1 MYRASV
7 LIPTH
12 GHRAATLPFA
22 VASVQAQGVEDIE
35 ILIVGDGVD
44 DSVRSTVERLQAAD
58 SRIRFFD
65 FEKGPRNGEIH
76 RDGVLRQA
84 RGRIVCYQADDD
96 LWLPGHLED
105 METALEN
112 ADFVGA
118 MHVNVDLEGR
128 VRGYF
133 FDLERPEFREPWLI
147 WQPNHYGSW
156 ASNGFGLAFAAHRLD
171 AYLRM
176 PEGWSTTP
184 TGLPTDQFMWIK
196 FARQPWCKIKS
207 LQWPV
212 SLHFPAP
219 DRRNWTP
226 EQRTEELRRW
236 MKVIESSDYAVRIWR
251 DLLPD
256 LGDRLLSQSLKE
268 RGPRLAAAEERVGQ
282 LEAQLNGEQ
291 EAAVTR
297 IRELENQVDAI
308 TEAASAQV
316 TELQT
321 RADAEK
327 VALVARIREL
337 ENQVDAITE
346 AASVQVTELQTR
358 AEAEKVALVARIGEL
373 ENQVDAITEAAS
385 AQVTELQ
392 TRAEAEKVALVARI
406 GELENQIKE
415 ERNAVLSSTSWRI
428 TAPLRRVI
436 DRLRRFKSG

>member
-22 VASVQAQGVEDIE
+22 VASVQAQDVEDIE

-128 VRGYF
+128 ARGYF

-147 WQPNHYGSW
+147 WQNNHYGSW

-171 AYLRM
+171 SYLRL

-196 FARQPWCKIKS
+196 FARQPWCRIRS
-207 LQWPV
+207 LQWPI

-236 MKVIESSDYAVRIWR
+236 MKVIESPDYAVRIWR
-251 DLLPD
+251 DLMPD

-268 RGPRLAAAEERVGQ
+268 RGPRLEAAEERVRQ
-282 LEAQLNGEQ
+282 LEAQLDGER

-297 IRELENQVDAI
+297 IRELENQVDGEREAAVTRI
-308 TEAASAQV
+308 RELENQVEAVAEAASAQV

-337 ENQVDAITE
+337 ENQA
-346 AASVQVTELQTR
+346 
-358 AEAEKVALVARIGEL
+358 
-373 ENQVDAITEAAS
+373 DAITEAAS

-415 ERNAVLSSTSWRI
+415 DRNAVLSSTSWRI

>member
-1 MYRASV
+1 LLDYEKYPMYRASV

-12 GHRAATLPFA
+12 SHRAATLPFA
-22 VASVQAQGVEDIE
+22 VASVQAQDIEDIE

-44 DSVRSTVERLQAAD
+44 DAVRSTVERLQATD

-65 FEKGPRNGEIH
+65 FAKGPRNGEIH

-96 LWLPGHLED
+96 LWLPRHLED

-128 VRGYF
+128 TRGYF

-147 WQPNHYGSW
+147 WQANHYGSW
-156 ASNGFGLAFAAHRLD
+156 ASSGFGLAFAAHRLD
-171 AYLRM
+171 AYLRL

-196 FARQPWCKIKS
+196 FARQPWCRLRS

-236 MKVIESSDYAVRIWR
+236 TKIIESPDYAVRIWR
-251 DLLPD
+251 DILPD
-256 LGDRLLSQSLKE
+256 LGNRLLSRAVNDQDRKKLVS
-268 RGPRLAAAEERVGQ
+268 RIAE
-282 LEAQLNGEQ
+282 LEAQVAAVREAVARQIADFQQLENQ
-291 EAAVTR
+291 FDALAEAAAAQILELQAMLDAERSAATDR
-297 IRELENQVDAI
+297 IRELERQ
-308 TEAASAQV
+308 
-316 TELQT
+316 
-321 RADAEK
+321 AE
-327 VALVARIREL
+327 
-337 ENQVDAITE
+337 
-346 AASVQVTELQTR
+346 S
-358 AEAEKVALVARIGEL
+358 
-373 ENQVDAITEAAS
+373 
-385 AQVTELQ
+385 
-392 TRAEAEKVALVARI
+392 
-406 GELENQIKE
+406 
-415 ERNAVLSSTSWRI
+415 ERNAMLSSTSWRI
-428 TAPLRRVI
+428 TAPLRRAVHW
-436 DRLRRFKSG
+436 LRRFRSG

>member
-1 MYRASV
+1 
-7 LIPTH
+7 
-12 GHRAATLPFA
+12 
-22 VASVQAQGVEDIE
+22 VASVQAQDIEDIE

-44 DSVRSTVERLQAAD
+44 DSVRSTVERLQVTD

-65 FEKGPRNGEIH
+65 FPKGPRNGEIH

-112 ADFVGA
+112 ADFVGG

-171 AYLRM
+171 AYLRL

-196 FARQPWCKIKS
+196 FARQPWCKMKS

-212 SLHFPAP
+212 ALHFPAP

-236 MKVIESSDYAVRIWR
+236 TKIIESRGYAVRIWR
-251 DLLPD
+251 DVLPD
-256 LGDRLLSQSLKE
+256 LGNRLLSRAVNDQERKE
-268 RGPRLAAAEERVGQ
+268 FIARAAKLEAEVAAVKDAAARQIADFQRAFDATREAADERIRQ
-282 LEAQLNGEQ
+282 LENQLGALAQ
-291 EAAVTR
+291 AASAQVRELQTTFDAERAAATDR
-297 IRELENQVDAI
+297 IRELE
-308 TEAASAQV
+308 
-316 TELQT
+316 
-321 RADAEK
+321 R
-327 VALVARIREL
+327 
-337 ENQVDAITE
+337 
-346 AASVQVTELQTR
+346 R
-358 AEAEKVALVARIGEL
+358 AE
-373 ENQVDAITEAAS
+373 S
-385 AQVTELQ
+385 
-392 TRAEAEKVALVARI
+392 
-406 GELENQIKE
+406 
-415 ERNAVLSSTSWRI
+415 ERNAMLSSTSWRI
-428 TAPLRRVI
+428 TAPLRRGANWWR
-436 DRLRRFKSG
+436 RLRSG